1 MLGDQTSISQTS
13 RTNARHT
20 EMTYKSEN
28 KQNNLFHDR
37 LLVCAEDS
45 IVHHYQMLGVLLLL
59 HCSDSLRL

>member
-1 MLGDQTSISQTS
+1 
-13 RTNARHT
+13 
-20 EMTYKSEN
+20 MTYKSEN